1 MEQKIRA
8 ILFYLSV
15 ILFFILVPVILL
27 YSFGYKVD
35 INRLKVIKT
44 GLIYIRSIPEG
55 AKVSINGRHINETT
69 PVSIGE
75 LMPGAYRLSLEL
87 EKYYPWHQ
95 MVLVEPGK
103 STALDD
109 IILFPLKPH
118 LDRINVSDV
127 EDFYIFA
134 ADKDYAYCVSKNKTV
149 ISKARLNPE
158 EKEASLVCNQLQ
170 LPDNFKDFSLSPDQK
185 KILYSSGTRLDVVYV
200 SNEKPNPAP
209 VKNGNFFIITDH
221 DIINAFWHSGSEHII
236 VITDK
241 DIKIYELIGEG
252 KSNAIT
258 VSNINNKYPK
268 AFYNTVEDTLYF
280 TDTQEGPDG
289 KLHNGLYRLD
299 ISKKSIFSFLKEI
312 KGSIE

>member
-15 ILFFILVPVILL
+15 ILFFILVPVVLL
-27 YSFGYKVD
+27 YSFGYKLD
-35 INRLKVIKT
+35 INNLKVIKT
-44 GLIYIRSIPEG
+44 GLIYIRTIPEG
-55 AKVSINGRHINETT
+55 AKVSINGRRINETT
-69 PVSIGE
+69 PVSMGE

-95 MVLVEPGK
+95 IVSVEPGK

-109 IILFPLKPH
+109 IILFPLRPH

-127 EDFYIFA
+127 EDFYIFT

-158 EKEASLVCNQLQ
+158 EKEASLICNQFQ

-185 KILYSSGTRLDVVYV
+185 KILYSCGNRLDVMYV
-200 SNEKPNPAP
+200 SSEKPNHQPL
-209 VKNGNFFIITDH
+209 KNNNFFIITEH
-221 DIINAFWHSGSEHII
+221 NIINAFWHSDSEHII

-252 KSNAIT
+252 KNNIIT
-258 VSNINNKYPK
+258 VSNINNKSPK
-268 AFYNTVEDTLYF
+268 AFYNTAEDALYF
-280 TDTQEGPDG
+280 TDTEAGPDG
-289 KLHNGLYRLD
+289 KPHNGLYRLD